1 MISKDVKRLLLKLND
16 PTTRAL
22 EGAAGLAVGR
32 GHYEVTVEHLLLKLL
47 EDGTGDAALVL
58 SRLGAD
64 PGRVGKALMDAVER
78 FRTGN
83 AGRPAFS
90 PLLLGLVERAWVA
103 GSVHHNLT
111 EIRSGALL
119 EAFLESDAFATSPVR
134 DAMAPASADAVRERF
149 FDLVDGSDENRA
161 VRGRPGAF
169 AAGGAGGAAGG
180 GETALDLYTHS
191 MTDQARAGDIDPVF
205 GRDREIRQVIDV
217 LSRRRKNNPILVGEA
232 GVGKTAVVEGL
243 ALRIVQGD
251 VPESLREAEIAALD
265 LGALQAGA
273 GVKGEFE
280 ARMKAVI
287 DAVKDA
293 PRPTILFIDEAH
305 TLVGAGGAA
314 GTGDAANLLKPA
326 LARGELRSI
335 AATTWSEYKRHIEK
349 DPALAR
355 RFQMVKVDE
364 PGVETAVVMM
374 RGIRDRYEVHHRV
387 QITDAAVRAAVE
399 LSDRYLSGR
408 QLPDKAVDLL
418 DTASARVKMSQ
429 DATPAALD
437 DVGRRRHE
445 IATEIA
451 AVKRDL
457 SAGLRTDDGGLAEL
471 EANHARLDSDHTALD
486 GRWREEQTAARA
498 LDTARRAATDAG
510 GDLPEEVSSLHAHLV
525 SLQTDGNP
533 LVHAEVGERVVA
545 EVIADWT
552 GIPIG
557 DMIKDEAQMLL
568 ELEMRLTERIRG
580 QDEALGEI
588 ADALRTSKAGLRKK
602 DAPIGVF
609 LLAGPSGVG
618 KTETARALAEL
629 LFGGERFLIS
639 INMSEYQESHT
650 TSQLKGAPPGYVG
663 YGEGGVLTE
672 AVRQRPYSVVLL
684 DEVEKAH
691 IDVMEMFYQVF
702 DRGILRDGEGRE
714 VDFSNAVILCT
725 SNVGSDLVQQ
735 ASMADEAPSLDMLR
749 TLIHA
754 PLAAHFQPALLGRM
768 NVVPFLSLDRDA
780 MGAIARLKLAKV
792 DKRLREAHGVR
803 FVYSDAVVQRIA
815 DRCTTVD
822 AGARNIDAIIDRT
835 VLPAASRSLL
845 TRLAEERLPAALLLG
860 IDAAGDFTYGFVE
873 PGEPFPTDAAPEAD
887 TESFAADD
895 VGGDGLALSDA
906 LAPEATSPDPL
917 TPDAVSAEATSSDTM
932 SSDADPADL
941 LVAETPEPAFGDEA
955 DIAPDASVP
964 TDAEPA
970 DAEPADAEPADAEP
984 AA

>member
-16 PTTRAL
+16 PMTRAL

-47 EDGTGDAALVL
+47 EDGTGDAALAL
-58 SRLGAD
+58 SRLGVE
-64 PGRVGKALMDAVER
+64 PGRVGKALTDTIEGY
-78 FRTGN
+78 RTGN

-90 PLLLGLVERAWVA
+90 PLLLDLVERAWVA
-103 GSVHHNLT
+103 GSVHHGLG
-111 EIRSGALL
+111 EIRSGSFL
-119 EAFLESDAFATSPVR
+119 EAYLESDALATSPAREAMSEAKADDLR
-134 DAMAPASADAVRERF
+134 DRF
-149 FDLVDGSDENRA
+149 FELIEGSDENRA
-161 VRGRPGAF
+161 SARGGRPLADASGKE
-169 AAGGAGGAAGG
+169 
-180 GETALDLYTHS
+180 GETALDIYTHS
-191 MTDQARAGDIDPVF
+191 LTQQARDDGIDPIF

-243 ALRIVQGD
+243 ALRIVAGD
-251 VPESLREAEIAALD
+251 VPDSLKEAEIAALD

-293 PRPTILFIDEAH
+293 PKPTILFIDEAH

-326 LARGELRSI
+326 LARGELRSV
-335 AATTWSEYKRHIEK
+335 AATTWSEYKKHIEK

-364 PGVETAVVMM
+364 PDVETAVVMM
-374 RGIRDRYEVHHRV
+374 RGVRDRYEDHHAV

-408 QLPDKAVDLL
+408 QLPDKSVDLI
-418 DTASARVKMSQ
+418 DTASARVRMSQ

-437 DVGRRRHE
+437 DLGRRLHE
-445 IATEIA
+445 IETELTA
-451 AVKRDL
+451 QRRDA
-457 SAGLRTDDGGLAEL
+457 SAGLGTGETLDDLEAERDRLNQRREALEARWKEEQSLAREL
-471 EANHARLDSDHTALD
+471 E
-486 GRWREEQTAARA
+486 G
-498 LDTARRAATDAG
+498 ARRAAATAG
-510 GDLPEEVSSLHAHLV
+510 GDVPAGVRDLHARLEQ
-525 SLQTDGNP
+525 LQEANGP
-533 LVHAEVGERVVA
+533 LVHAEVGQRVVA

-557 DMIKDEAQMLL
+557 DMIKDEAQLLL
-568 ELEMRLTERIRG
+568 ELEDRLTSRIRG
-580 QDEALGEI
+580 QDGALVEI
-588 ADALRTSKAGLRKK
+588 ADAIRTAKAGMRKA

-609 LLAGPSGVG
+609 LLVGPSGVG

-629 LFGGERFLIS
+629 LFGGERFLVS

-691 IDVMEMFYQVF
+691 IDVMELFYQVF

-714 VDFSNAVILCT
+714 VDFSNTIILCT

-735 ASMADEAPSLDMLR
+735 ASMAEEAPTLDSLRD
-749 TLIHA
+749 LIHE
-754 PLAAHFQPALLGRM
+754 PLASHFQPALLGRM
-768 NVVPFLSLDRDA
+768 NTIPFLSLDRDA
-780 MGAIARLKLAKV
+780 MAQIARLKLGKV
-792 DKRLREAHGVR
+792 DKRLRANHGIR
-803 FVYSDAVVQRIA
+803 FTFTDEVVETIA
-815 DRCTTVD
+815 DRCTTID

-835 VLPAASRSLL
+835 VLPEASRALL
-845 TRLAEERLPAALLLG
+845 TRLAEENLPAALELG
-860 IDAAGDFTYGFVE
+860 LDEAGNFTYTFVE
-873 PGEPFPTDAAPEAD
+873 PGERPDLEVAANDTEALAEGADLGGDGASLDAPQTAPEAD
-887 TESFAADD
+887 GAALDGATEADD
-895 VGGDGLALSDA
+895 
-906 LAPEATSPDPL
+906 
-917 TPDAVSAEATSSDTM
+917 
-932 SSDADPADL
+932 
-941 LVAETPEPAFGDEA
+941 PEPTA
-955 DIAPDASVP
+955 
-964 TDAEPA
+964 
-970 DAEPADAEPADAEP
+970 
-984 AA
+984 

>member
-1 MISKDVKRLLLKLND
+1 MISRDVKRLLLTLND
-16 PTTRAL
+16 ATTRAL

-47 EDGTGDAALVL
+47 EEGTGDATLIL
-58 SRLGAD
+58 TRLGAD
-64 PGRVGKALMDAVER
+64 VGHVGRALTESIDRM
-78 FRTGN
+78 RTGN

-90 PLLLGLVERAWVA
+90 PLLLDSVERAWIA
-103 GSVHHNLT
+103 ASLHHGLG
-111 EIRSGALL
+111 EVRSGALV
-119 EAFLESDAFATSPVR
+119 EAFLEADTFAMSPVR
-134 DAMAPASADAVRERF
+134 DAMAPATADAVRDRF
-149 FDLVDGSDENRA
+149 FELIEGSEENRA
-161 VRGRPGAF
+161 SRHTARMPSAT
-169 AAGGAGGAAGG
+169 G

-191 MTDQARAGDIDPVF
+191 MTDQARDGKIDAVF

-243 ALRIVQGD
+243 ALRIIAGD
-251 VPESLREAEIAALD
+251 VPEALREAEIAALD

-287 DAVKDA
+287 DAVKEA
-293 PRPTILFIDEAH
+293 PKPTILFIDEAH

-374 RGIRDRYEVHHRV
+374 RGIRDRYEQHHHV

-418 DTASARVKMSQ
+418 DTASARVRMSQ

-437 DVGRRRHE
+437 DVGRRLHE
-445 IATEIA
+445 VETEIV
-451 AVKRDL
+451 AVRRDV
-457 SAGLRTDDGGLAEL
+457 SAGLRDDDGGLPEL
-471 EANHARLDSDHTALD
+471 ETERGRLTESRDALD
-486 GRWREEQTAARA
+486 ARWRAEQTAARA
-498 LDTARRAATDAG
+498 LDSARQDAAAGNSAGPG
-510 GDLPEEVSSLHAHLV
+510 GDGTSGDGTSGDGASGSIRDLHAALGA
-525 SLQTDGNP
+525 LQADGNP

-568 ELEMRLTERIRG
+568 ELEDRLTERIRG
-580 QDEALGEI
+580 QRDALVEI
-588 ADALRTSKAGLRKK
+588 ADALRTAKAGMRKK

-629 LFGGERFLIS
+629 LFGGERFLVS

-714 VDFSNAVILCT
+714 VDFSNTVILCT

-735 ASMADEAPSLDMLR
+735 ASMAEEAPGLDTLR
-749 TLIHA
+749 TLIHE
-754 PLAAHFQPALLGRM
+754 PLAHHFQPALLGRM

-780 MGAIARLKLAKV
+780 MAAIARLKLDKV
-792 DKRLREAHGVR
+792 DRRLREAHGIR
-803 FVYSDAVVQRIA
+803 FVYPDSVVTRIA

-835 VLPAASRSLL
+835 VLPAASRALL
-845 TRLAEERLPAALLLG
+845 ARLAEERLPAALVLG
-860 IDAAGDFTYGFVE
+860 LDAEGAFTYTFVE
-873 PGEPFPTDAAPEAD
+873 PGEPLPDLSAPTAETPTDAPADAWASTEAPANGPD
-887 TESFAADD
+887 
-895 VGGDGLALSDA
+895 DGL
-906 LAPEATSPDPL
+906 L
-917 TPDAVSAEATSSDTM
+917 TDEM
-932 SSDADPADL
+932 PAD
-941 LVAETPEPAFGDEA
+941 EA
-955 DIAPDASVP
+955 
-964 TDAEPA
+964 TDAETVATEALDVEATDDEALA
-970 DAEPADAEPADAEP
+970 DTITDEEPV
-984 AA
+984 

>member
-16 PTTRAL
+16 PMTRAL

-32 GHYEVTVEHLLLKLL
+32 GHYEVTVEHILMKLL
-47 EDGTGDAALVL
+47 EDGTGDVALIL
-58 SRLGAD
+58 SRLGVEPA
-64 PGRVGKALMDAVER
+64 RVGKALTDTIEGYKS
-78 FRTGN
+78 GN
-83 AGRPAFS
+83 AGRPSFS
-90 PLLLGLVERAWVA
+90 PLLLGLVEQAWVA
-103 GSVHHNLT
+103 GSVHHGLG

-119 EAFLESDAFATSPVR
+119 EAYLGSDAFATSPVR
-134 DAMAPASADAVRERF
+134 EAMSEATADAVRDRF
-149 FDLVDGSDENRA
+149 FSLVEGSDENRA
-161 VRGRPGAF
+161 TRRGS
-169 AAGGAGGAAGG
+169 AGRLPDPSGGSE
-180 GETALDLYTHS
+180 GETALDLFTHS
-191 MTDQARAGDIDPVF
+191 MTQQARDGGIDPVF

-243 ALRIVQGD
+243 ALRIADGD
-251 VPESLREAEIAALD
+251 VPDSLREAEIAALD

-287 DAVKDA
+287 DAVREA
-293 PRPTILFIDEAH
+293 PKPTILFIDEAH

-326 LARGELRSI
+326 LARGELRSV
-335 AATTWSEYKRHIEK
+335 AATTWSEYKKHIEK

-364 PGVETAVVMM
+364 PDVETAVVMM
-374 RGIRDRYEVHHRV
+374 RGIRDRYEDHHHV

-408 QLPDKAVDLL
+408 QLPDKSVDLL

-437 DVGRRRHE
+437 DVARRLHE
-445 IATEIA
+445 VETEIT
-451 AVKRDL
+451 AVRRDL
-457 SAGLRTDDGGLAEL
+457 SAGLGTDDNLADL
-471 EANHARLDSDHTALD
+471 EAERDRLTEQHAAMDA
-486 GRWREEQTAARA
+486 RWREEQAAARE
-498 LDTARRAATDAG
+498 LDTARRDATAAAGDAA
-510 GDLPEEVSSLHAHLV
+510 PEGVRDLHARLDE
-525 SLQTDGNP
+525 LQGEDGP

-557 DMIKDEAQMLL
+557 DMVKDEAQMLL
-568 ELEMRLTERIRG
+568 ELEDRLTERIRG
-580 QDEALGEI
+580 QDDALREI
-588 ADALRTSKAGLRKK
+588 SDALRTAKAGMRKK

-629 LFGGERFLIS
+629 LFGGERFLVS

-650 TSQLKGAPPGYVG
+650 TSQLKGSPPGYVG

-725 SNVGSDLVQQ
+725 SNVGSALVQQ
-735 ASMADEAPSLDMLR
+735 ASMAEEAPSLDELR
-749 TLIHA
+749 QLIHE
-754 PLAAHFQPALLGRM
+754 PLASHFQPALLGRM
-768 NVVPFLSLDRDA
+768 NVVPYLSLDREA
-780 MGAIARLKLAKV
+780 MGAIARLKLNKV
-792 DKRLREAHGVR
+792 DKRLREAHDIR
-803 FVYSDAVVQRIA
+803 FTFSDNVVETIA
-815 DRCTTVD
+815 DRCTTID

-835 VLPAASRSLL
+835 VLPEASRALL
-845 TRLAEERLPAALLLG
+845 ARLADERLPAALHLG
-860 IDAAGDFTYGFVE
+860 IDEAGDFTYTFRE
-873 PGEPFPTDAAPEAD
+873 PGEPEPTAEVAATAD
-887 TESFAADD
+887 L
-895 VGGDGLALSDA
+895 GGDGA
-906 LAPEATSPDPL
+906 
-917 TPDAVSAEATSSDTM
+917 
-932 SSDADPADL
+932 AD
-941 LVAETPEPAFGDEA
+941 TPEPEAPAAPTDEA
-955 DIAPDASVP
+955 PANGETADEPEAHDANG
-964 TDAEPA
+964 EPEAHGEPEA
-970 DAEPADAEPADAEP
+970 DAEPADAADPTEDAEP
-984 AA
+984 SA

>member
-16 PTTRAL
+16 PMTRAL

-32 GHYEVTVEHLLLKLL
+32 GHYEVTVEHLLVKLL
-47 EDGTGDAALVL
+47 EDGTGDASLIL
-58 SRLGAD
+58 SRAGAD
-64 PGRVGKALMDAVER
+64 PGAVGKALMSAIEGY
-78 FRTGN
+78 RTGN

-90 PLLLGLVERAWVA
+90 PLLLELIERSWIA
-103 GSVHHNLT
+103 GSVHHGLN
-111 EIRSGALL
+111 EIRSGAFL
-119 EAFLESDAFATSPVR
+119 EAYLESAAFAASPVR
-134 DAMAPASADAVRERF
+134 DAMGEADADDVRARF
-149 FDLVDGSDENRA
+149 FDLVEGSDENRA
-161 VRGRPGAF
+161 ARRSTGRLPDPS
-169 AAGGAGGAAGG
+169 GGSE

-191 MTDQARAGDIDPVF
+191 MTDQAREGKIDPVF

-251 VPESLREAEIAALD
+251 VPDSLKEAEIAALD
-265 LGALQAGA
+265 LGSLQAGA

-293 PRPTILFIDEAH
+293 PKPTILFIDEAH

-326 LARGELRSI
+326 LARGELRSV

-364 PGVETAVVMM
+364 PDVETAVVMM
-374 RGIRDRYEVHHRV
+374 RGIRDRYEEHHVV

-437 DVGRRRHE
+437 DVGRRLHE
-445 IATEIA
+445 LNTEII

-457 SAGLRTDDGGLAEL
+457 TAGLRTDDGDLADL
-471 EANHARLDSDHTALD
+471 EAERYALKERHAALEA
-486 GRWREEQTAARA
+486 RWREEQTAARE
-498 LDTARRAATDAG
+498 LDGARKEAASAG
-510 GDLPEEVSSLHAHLV
+510 GDVPAGVADLYAKLTALQHA
-525 SLQTDGNP
+525 DGP

-568 ELEMRLTERIRG
+568 EMEQRLTERIRG
-580 QDEALGEI
+580 QDEALQEI
-588 ADALRTSKAGLRKK
+588 ADALRTAKAGMRKK

-629 LFGGERFLIS
+629 LFGGERFLVS

-714 VDFSNAVILCT
+714 VDFSNTVILCT
-725 SNVGSDLVQQ
+725 SNVGSELVQQ
-735 ASMADEAPSLDMLR
+735 ASMAEVAPKLDELR
-749 TLIHA
+749 ALIHD
-754 PLAAHFQPALLGRM
+754 PLAQHFQPALLGRM
-768 NVVPFLSLDRDA
+768 NVIPFLSLDREA
-780 MGAIARLKLAKV
+780 MASIARLKLSKV
-792 DKRLREAHGVR
+792 DRRLREAHGIR
-803 FVYSDAVVQRIA
+803 FEFTDEVVERIA
-815 DRCTTVD
+815 DRCTTID

-835 VLPAASRSLL
+835 VLPAASRALL

-860 IDAAGDFTYGFVE
+860 ISDAGDFTYTFVE
-873 PGEPFPTDAAPEAD
+873 PGEKMPAAPAAKAKKVGTSKTAPALEHG
-887 TESFAADD
+887 ESI
-895 VGGDGLALSDA
+895 
-906 LAPEATSPDPL
+906 
-917 TPDAVSAEATSSDTM
+917 
-932 SSDADPADL
+932 DPAPAKVDAGNEDNP
-941 LVAETPEPAFGDEA
+941 VDNDEPSA
-955 DIAPDASVP
+955 
-964 TDAEPA
+964 
-970 DAEPADAEPADAEP
+970 
-984 AA
+984 

>member
-1 MISKDVKRLLLKLND
+1 MISKDVKRLLQKLND
-16 PTTRAL
+16 PMTRAL

-32 GHYEVTVEHLLLKLL
+32 GHYEVAVEHLLTKLL
-47 EDGTGDAALVL
+47 EDGTGDAGLIL
-58 SRLGAD
+58 TRLGVD
-64 PGRVGKALMDAVER
+64 PGRVGKALTGALER
-78 FRTGN
+78 FKTGN

-103 GSVHHNLT
+103 GSVNHGLSD
-111 EIRSGALL
+111 IRSGAFL
-119 EAFLESDAFATSPVR
+119 EAFLDDDAFATSPVR
-134 DAMAPASADAVRERF
+134 ESMGEATADAVRDRF
-149 FDLVDGSDENRA
+149 FDLIEGSDENRA
-161 VRGRPGAF
+161 SRRTAGRVPDARGGSE
-169 AAGGAGGAAGG
+169 

-191 MTDQARAGDIDPVF
+191 MTDQAREGAIDAVF

-243 ALRIVQGD
+243 ALRIVAGD

-265 LGALQAGA
+265 FGALQAGA

-364 PGVETAVVMM
+364 PGIETAVVMM
-374 RGIRDRYEVHHRV
+374 RGIRDRYEQHHHV

-437 DVGRRRHE
+437 DVGRRLHE
-445 IATEIA
+445 LETEIT
-451 AVKRDL
+451 AVRRDL
-457 SAGLRTDDGGLAEL
+457 TAGLRADDAGLAEL
-471 EANHARLDSDHTALD
+471 EAERDALTEAHAALD
-486 GRWREEQTAARA
+486 ARWREEQTAARA
-498 LDTARRAATDAG
+498 LDGARQAAAG
-510 GDLPEEVSSLHAHLV
+510 GDGADGASASAGIHDLHARLAA
-525 SLQTDGNP
+525 LQTDGNP

-557 DMIKDEAQMLL
+557 DMVKDEAQMLL
-568 ELEMRLTERIRG
+568 ELEQRLTERIRG
-580 QDEALGEI
+580 QDEALQEI
-588 ADALRTSKAGLRKK
+588 ADALRTAKAGMRKK
-602 DAPIGVF
+602 DARSACSCSPGRR
-609 LLAGPSGVG
+609 ASG

-629 LFGGERFLIS
+629 LFGGERFLVS

-735 ASMADEAPSLDMLR
+735 ASMAEEAPSLDTLR
-749 TLIHA
+749 TLIHE
-754 PLAAHFQPALLGRM
+754 PLANHFQPALLGRM
-768 NVVPFLSLDRDA
+768 NVIPFLSLDRDA
-780 MGAIARLKLAKV
+780 MGAIARLKLSKV
-792 DKRLREAHGVR
+792 DQRLREAHGIPLPVLR
-803 FVYSDAVVQRIA
+803 RRRRAHRGPLHDHRRRRAQHRRHHRP
-815 DRCTTVD
+815 DR
-822 AGARNIDAIIDRT
+822 
-835 VLPAASRSLL
+835 
-845 TRLAEERLPAALLLG
+845 
-860 IDAAGDFTYGFVE
+860 AAGGE
-873 PGEPFPTDAAPEAD
+873 PGAAHAPRRR
-887 TESFAADD
+887 AAA
-895 VGGDGLALSDA
+895 GR
-906 LAPEATSPDPL
+906 APPRPRRRGRLHVHVHRARRR
-917 TPDAVSAEATSSDTM
+917 
-932 SSDADPADL
+932 
-941 LVAETPEPAFGDEA
+941 
-955 DIAPDASVP
+955 VP
-964 TDAEPA
+964 RRRRRRRGRRRWSTCRR
-970 DAEPADAEPADAEP
+970 
-984 AA
+984 

>member
-16 PTTRAL
+16 PMTRAL

-47 EDGTGDAALVL
+47 EENTGDAPLVL

-64 PGRVGKALMDAVER
+64 PGRVGKALVEAVDR
-78 FRTGN
+78 MRSGN

-90 PLLLGLVERAWVA
+90 PLLLGLIERAWVA
-103 GSVHHNLT
+103 GSVHHNLG
-111 EIRSGALL
+111 EIRSGAFV
-119 EAFLESDAFATSPVR
+119 EAFLESEAFAGSPVR
-134 DAMAPASADAVRERF
+134 DAMEGAGADALRERF
-149 FDLVDGSDENRA
+149 FELVQGSEENRA
-161 VRGRPGAF
+161 SLRPGARQATL
-169 AAGGAGGAAGG
+169 AAGGT
-180 GETALDLYTHS
+180 GEETPLTLYTHDL
-191 MTDQARAGDIDPVF
+191 TGQAREGRIDPVF

-243 ALRIVQGD
+243 ALRIAQGD
-251 VPESLREAEIAALD
+251 VPESLKDAEIAALD

-287 DAVKDA
+287 DAVREA
-293 PRPTILFIDEAH
+293 PKPTILFIDEAH

-335 AATTWSEYKRHIEK
+335 AATTWSEYKKHIEK

-364 PGVETAVVMM
+364 PSVETAVVMM
-374 RGIRDRYEVHHRV
+374 RGVRDRYETHHNV

-408 QLPDKAVDLL
+408 QLPDKSVDLL

-429 DATPAALD
+429 AATPPALD
-437 DVGRRRHE
+437 DLLRRLHEVETEMTALGRD
-445 IATEIA
+445 IA
-451 AVKRDL
+451 
-457 SAGLRTDDGGLAEL
+457 AGLRPDDGSRDELAAERQ
-471 EANHARLDSDHTALD
+471 RLTDACATLD
-486 GRWREEQTAARA
+486 TRWREEQA
-498 LDTARRAATDAG
+498 LALELDGARRAAATG
-510 GDLPEEVSSLHAHLV
+510 GDGAPPDGLADLRVRLTG
-525 SLQTDGNP
+525 LQTDGP
-533 LVHAEVGERVVA
+533 LVHAEVDARVVA
-545 EVIADWT
+545 EVVADWT

-568 ELEMRLTERIRG
+568 ELEQRLTERIRG
-580 QDEALGEI
+580 QDQALVEI
-588 ADALRTSKAGLRKK
+588 ADAIRTAKAGMRKA

-609 LLAGPSGVG
+609 LLVGPSGVG

-629 LFGGERFLIS
+629 LFGGERFLVS

-691 IDVMEMFYQVF
+691 IDVMELFYQVF

-714 VDFSNAVILCT
+714 VDFSNSVILCT

-735 ASMADEAPSLDMLR
+735 ASMAEEVPSTDMLR
-749 TLIHA
+749 ALIHE
-754 PLAAHFQPALLGRM
+754 PLVHHFQPALLGRM
-768 NVVPFLSLDRDA
+768 NVVPFVSLDREA
-780 MGAIARLKLAKV
+780 MGSIARLKLGKV
-792 DKRLREAHGVR
+792 DRRLREAHGVR
-803 FVYSDAVVQRIA
+803 FDFSDEVVQRIA
-815 DRCTTVD
+815 DRCTEVD

-835 VLPAASRSLL
+835 VLPAASRVLL
-845 TRLAEERLPAALLLG
+845 TRLADENLPEALVLG
-860 IDAAGDFTYGFVE
+860 LDDAGDFTYSFLESGEAPPHVASA
-873 PGEPFPTDAAPEAD
+873 PGDAAAD
-887 TESFAADD
+887 ATPAKKPRRKASAKAAD
-895 VGGDGLALSDA
+895 A
-906 LAPEATSPDPL
+906 
-917 TPDAVSAEATSSDTM
+917 
-932 SSDADPADL
+932 
-941 LVAETPEPAFGDEA
+941 
-955 DIAPDASVP
+955 
-964 TDAEPA
+964 PA
-970 DAEPADAEPADAEP
+970 DA
-984 AA
+984 

>member
-16 PTTRAL
+16 PMTRAL

-47 EDGTGDAALVL
+47 EDGTGDAALIL
-58 SRLGAD
+58 SRLDVD
-64 PGRVGKALMDAVER
+64 PGRVGKALHGVVEAY
-78 FRTGN
+78 RTGN

-90 PLLLGLVERAWVA
+90 PLLLDLIERAFVA
-103 GSVHHNLT
+103 GSVHHGLA
-111 EIRSGALL
+111 EIRSGAFL
-119 EAFLESDAFATSPVR
+119 EAFLEADAFAASPVR
-134 DAMAPASADAVRERF
+134 EAMAEAKADDLRDRFFSLVEGSEESRPTARGGRPLADATGQE
-149 FDLVDGSDENRA
+149 
-161 VRGRPGAF
+161 
-169 AAGGAGGAAGG
+169 
-180 GETALDLYTHS
+180 GETALDIYTES
-191 MTDQARAGDIDPVF
+191 LTQKARDGAIDPIF

-243 ALRIVQGD
+243 ALRIAAGD
-251 VPESLREAEIAALD
+251 VPDSLKGAEIAALD
-265 LGALQAGA
+265 LGLLQAGA

-293 PRPTILFIDEAH
+293 PKPTILFIDETH

-326 LARGELRSI
+326 LARGELRTVG
-335 AATTWSEYKRHIEK
+335 ATTWSEYKKHIEK

-364 PGVETAVVMM
+364 PDVETAVVMM
-374 RGIRDRYEVHHRV
+374 RGIRDRYEDHHVV

-408 QLPDKAVDLL
+408 QLPDKSVDLI
-418 DTASARVKMSQ
+418 DTASARVRMSQ

-437 DVGRRRHE
+437 DLGRRLHE
-445 IATEIA
+445 VETELTA
-451 AVKRDL
+451 RRRDL
-457 SAGLRTDDGGLAEL
+457 AAGLGDDEGVAEL
-471 EANHARLDSDHTALD
+471 ETERETLTADKETLEA
-486 GRWREEQTAARA
+486 RWREEQSLARE
-498 LDTARRAATDAG
+498 LDTARRAAATAG
-510 GDLPEEVSSLHAHLV
+510 GDLPDDVRDLHARLDEM
-525 SLQTDGNP
+525 QEANGP
-533 LVHAEVGERVVA
+533 LVHAEVGQRVVA

-568 ELEMRLTERIRG
+568 ELEDRLTERIRG
-580 QDEALGEI
+580 QDEALQEI
-588 ADALRTSKAGLRKK
+588 ADALRTAKAGMRKK

-629 LFGGERFLIS
+629 LFGGERFLVS

-650 TSQLKGAPPGYVG
+650 TSQLKGSPPGYVG

-714 VDFSNAVILCT
+714 VDFSNSVILCT
-725 SNVGSDLVQQ
+725 SNVGSALVQQ
-735 ASMADEAPSLDMLR
+735 ASMAEEAPRLDELR
-749 TLIHA
+749 QLIHE
-754 PLAAHFQPALLGRM
+754 PLAQHFQPALLGRM
-768 NVVPFLSLDRDA
+768 NVIPYLSLDRDA
-780 MGAIARLKLAKV
+780 MGAIARLKLNKV
-792 DKRLREAHGVR
+792 DRRLREAHGIR
-803 FVYSDAVVQRIA
+803 FVFSDDVVETIA
-815 DRCTTVD
+815 DRCTTID

-835 VLPAASRSLL
+835 VLPAASRALL
-845 TRLAEERLPAALLLG
+845 TRLAEERLPVALHLG
-860 IDAAGDFTYGFVE
+860 IDEAGDFTYTFVE
-873 PGEPFPTDAAPEAD
+873 PGEGLPEPSDATPEATDAASDPGQAP
-887 TESFAADD
+887 
-895 VGGDGLALSDA
+895 GGDGAVPEPTLGAEPVAEKAAADA
-906 LAPEATSPDPL
+906 PAPEEPVTN
-917 TPDAVSAEATSSDTM
+917 
-932 SSDADPADL
+932 DADPADS
-941 LVAETPEPAFGDEA
+941 D
-955 DIAPDASVP
+955 
-964 TDAEPA
+964 PA
-970 DAEPADAEPADAEP
+970 DSDPADSDPTA
-984 AA
+984 

>member
-16 PTTRAL
+16 PMTRAL

-32 GHYEVTVEHLLLKLL
+32 GHYEVTVEHVLLKLL
-47 EDGTGDAALVL
+47 EENTGDAPLVL

-64 PGRVGKALMDAVER
+64 PGRVGKALVEAVDR
-78 FRTGN
+78 MRSGN

-90 PLLLGLVERAWVA
+90 PLLLSLIERAWVA
-103 GSVHHNLT
+103 GSVHHNLG
-111 EIRSGALL
+111 EIRSGALV
-119 EAFLESDAFATSPVR
+119 EAYLESDAFAGSPVR
-134 DAMAPASADAVRERF
+134 DAMESASADALRERF
-149 FDLVDGSDENRA
+149 FDLVQGSEENRA
-161 VRGRPGAF
+161 SLRPGARQ
-169 AAGGAGGAAGG
+169 ATLSVGG
-180 GETALDLYTHS
+180 GTGEETPLTLYTHDL
-191 MTDQARAGDIDPVF
+191 TGQAREGRIDPVF

-243 ALRIVQGD
+243 ALRIAQGD
-251 VPESLREAEIAALD
+251 VPESLKDAEIAALD

-287 DAVKDA
+287 DAVREA
-293 PRPTILFIDEAH
+293 PKPTILFIDEAH

-335 AATTWSEYKRHIEK
+335 AATTWSEYKKHIEK

-364 PGVETAVVMM
+364 PSVETAVVMM
-374 RGIRDRYEVHHRV
+374 RGVRDRYETHHNV

-408 QLPDKAVDLL
+408 QLPDKSVDLL

-429 DATPAALD
+429 AATPPALDDLLRRLHEVETEITALGRDIAAGLRADDGTRDELAAERERLTETCAALD
-437 DVGRRRHE
+437 
-445 IATEIA
+445 T
-451 AVKRDL
+451 
-457 SAGLRTDDGGLAEL
+457 
-471 EANHARLDSDHTALD
+471 
-486 GRWREEQTAARA
+486 RWREEQA
-498 LDTARRAATDAG
+498 LALELDGARRVASDGAEGTPPVG
-510 GDLPEEVSSLHAHLV
+510 LFDLRSRLT
-525 SLQTDGNP
+525 SLQTDGP
-533 LVHAEVGERVVA
+533 LVHAEVDARVVA
-545 EVIADWT
+545 EVVADWT

-568 ELEMRLTERIRG
+568 ELEQRLTERIRG
-580 QDEALGEI
+580 QDQALVEI
-588 ADALRTSKAGLRKK
+588 ADAIRTAKAGMRKA

-609 LLAGPSGVG
+609 LLVGPSGVG

-629 LFGGERFLIS
+629 LFGGERFLVS

-691 IDVMEMFYQVF
+691 IDVMELFYQVF

-714 VDFSNAVILCT
+714 VDFSNSIILCT
-725 SNVGSDLVQQ
+725 SNVGSELVQQ
-735 ASMADEAPSLDMLR
+735 ASMAEEVPSTDMLR
-749 TLIHA
+749 ALIHE
-754 PLAAHFQPALLGRM
+754 PLVHHFQPALLGRM
-768 NVVPFLSLDRDA
+768 NVVPFVSLDREA
-780 MGAIARLKLAKV
+780 MGSIARLKLGKV
-792 DKRLREAHGVR
+792 DRRLREAHGVR
-803 FVYSDAVVQRIA
+803 FDFSDEVVQRIA
-815 DRCTTVD
+815 DRCTEVD

-835 VLPAASRSLL
+835 VLPAASRVLL
-845 TRLAEERLPAALLLG
+845 TRLADENLPEALVLG
-860 IDAAGDFTYGFVE
+860 LDEAGDFTYSFLE
-873 PGEPFPTDAAPEAD
+873 PGAGPDLAAVTATDHQPAGDAPPPAEEVNGHATTAKKARRKASASSPDATGEAADAA
-887 TESFAADD
+887 
-895 VGGDGLALSDA
+895 LDA
-906 LAPEATSPDPL
+906 
-917 TPDAVSAEATSSDTM
+917 
-932 SSDADPADL
+932 
-941 LVAETPEPAFGDEA
+941 
-955 DIAPDASVP
+955 
-964 TDAEPA
+964 
-970 DAEPADAEPADAEP
+970 
-984 AA
+984 

>member
-1 MISKDVKRLLLKLND
+1 MISKDVKRLLQKLND
-16 PTTRAL
+16 PMTRAL

-32 GHYEVTVEHLLLKLL
+32 GHYEVTVEHLLTKLL
-47 EDGTGDAALVL
+47 EDGTGDAGLIL
-58 SRLGAD
+58 TRLGVE
-64 PGRVGKALMDAVER
+64 PGRVGKALTDALER
-78 FRTGN
+78 FKTGN

-103 GSVHHNLT
+103 GSVHHGLAD
-111 EIRSGALL
+111 IRSGAFL

-134 DAMAPASADAVRERF
+134 EAMSVATADAVRERF
-149 FDLVDGSDENRA
+149 FDLIEGSDENRA
-161 VRGRPGAF
+161 SRRMAGRVPDARGGSE
-169 AAGGAGGAAGG
+169 

-191 MTDQARAGDIDPVF
+191 MTDQAREGNIDAVF

-243 ALRIVQGD
+243 ALRIVAGD

-364 PGVETAVVMM
+364 PGIETAVVMM
-374 RGIRDRYEVHHRV
+374 RGIRDRYEDHHHV

-437 DVGRRRHE
+437 DVGRRLHE
-445 IATEIA
+445 LETEIT
-451 AVKRDL
+451 AVRRDL
-457 SAGLRTDDGGLAEL
+457 TAGLRADDAGLAEL
-471 EANHARLDSDHTALD
+471 EAERDRLTEAHTALD
-486 GRWREEQTAARA
+486 ARWREEQTAARA
-498 LDTARRAATDAG
+498 LDTARQGAAG
-510 GDLPEEVSSLHAHLV
+510 GGASDGIHDLHARLAA
-525 SLQTDGNP
+525 LQTDGNP

-568 ELEMRLTERIRG
+568 ELEQRLTERIRG
-580 QDEALGEI
+580 QDEALQEI
-588 ADALRTSKAGLRKK
+588 ADALRTAKAGMRKK

-629 LFGGERFLIS
+629 LFGGERFLVS

-735 ASMADEAPSLDMLR
+735 ASMAETAPSLDTLR
-749 TLIHA
+749 TLIHE
-754 PLAAHFQPALLGRM
+754 PLANHFQPALLGRM

-780 MGAIARLKLAKV
+780 MGAIARLKLNKV
-792 DKRLREAHGVR
+792 DQRLREAHGIR
-803 FVYSDAVVQRIA
+803 FVFSDTVVERIA
-815 DRCTTVD
+815 DRCTTID

-835 VLPAASRSLL
+835 VLPAASRALL
-845 TRLAEERLPAALLLG
+845 TRLAEERLPAALHLG
-860 IDAAGDFTYGFVE
+860 IDDAGEFTYTFVD
-873 PGEPFPTDAAPEAD
+873 PGEAPPEGTLLPPTEAPADVEAPTANEAPADAED
-887 TESFAADD
+887 
-895 VGGDGLALSDA
+895 
-906 LAPEATSPDPL
+906 
-917 TPDAVSAEATSSDTM
+917 
-932 SSDADPADL
+932 SSDAGMLTEAPSDEVPADAHSDD
-941 LVAETPEPAFGDEA
+941 VPSGDGA
-955 DIAPDASVP
+955 TGI
-964 TDAEPA
+964 DAEPA
-970 DAEPADAEPADAEP
+970 DDAAPSS
-984 AA
+984 

>member
-1 MISKDVKRLLLKLND
+1 MISRDVKRLLLTLND
-16 PTTRAL
+16 YVTRAL

-32 GHYEVTVEHLLLKLL
+32 SHYEVTIEHLLLKLL
-47 EDGTGDAALVL
+47 EDGTGDASLVL
-58 SRLGAD
+58 TRLGAD
-64 PGRVGKALMDAVER
+64 PGHVGRALTDGVDRMR
-78 FRTGN
+78 SGN

-90 PLLLGLVERAWVA
+90 PLLLDLVERAWLTA
-103 GSVHHNLT
+103 SLHHGLA
-111 EIRSGALL
+111 EVRSGALV
-119 EAFLESDAFATSPVR
+119 EAFLASDTFAASPVR
-134 DAMAPASADAVRERF
+134 DAMAPATAEAIRERF
-149 FDLVDGSDENRA
+149 DALVEGSEENRA
-161 VRGRPGAF
+161 SRHTARAPR
-169 AAGGAGGAAGG
+169 AGG

-191 MTDQARAGDIDPVF
+191 MTDQAREGKIDAVF

-243 ALRIVQGD
+243 ALRIIAGD
-251 VPESLREAEIAALD
+251 VPEALREAEIAALD

-293 PRPTILFIDEAH
+293 PKPTILFIDEAH

-374 RGIRDRYEVHHRV
+374 RGIRDRYEQHHHV

-429 DATPAALD
+429 DATPPALD
-437 DVGRRRHE
+437 DVGRRLHE
-445 IATEIA
+445 LVTEIGA
-451 AVKRDL
+451 IRRDL
-457 SAGLRTDDGGLAEL
+457 TAGLRADDAGLAEL
-471 EANHARLDSDHTALD
+471 EAERDRLTDAHAALD
-486 GRWREEQTAARA
+486 TRWRAEQTAARA
-498 LDTARRAATDAG
+498 LGTARQAASSGDGSGDGARASDG
-510 GDLPEEVSSLHAHLV
+510 IRDLHARLA

-568 ELEMRLTERIRG
+568 ELEDRLRERIRG

-588 ADALRTSKAGLRKK
+588 ADALRTAKAGMRKK

-735 ASMADEAPSLDMLR
+735 ASMAEEAPSLDTLR
-749 TLIHA
+749 ALIHD
-754 PLAAHFQPALLGRM
+754 PLAHHFQPALLGRM
-768 NVVPFLSLDRDA
+768 NVIPFLSLDREA
-780 MGAIARLKLAKV
+780 MGAIARLKLSKV
-792 DKRLREAHGVR
+792 DRRLREAHGVR
-803 FVYSDAVVQRIA
+803 FVFSDTVVERIA
-815 DRCTTVD
+815 DRCTTID

-835 VLPAASRSLL
+835 VLPAASRALL
-845 TRLAEERLPAALLLG
+845 ARLAEERLPAALLLG
-860 IDAAGDFTYGFVE
+860 LDDAGDFTYTFTE
-873 PGEPFPTDAAPEAD
+873 PGDPLPDLAA
-887 TESFAADD
+887 
-895 VGGDGLALSDA
+895 GDGL
-906 LAPEATSPDPL
+906 
-917 TPDAVSAEATSSDTM
+917 
-932 SSDADPADL
+932 PA
-941 LVAETPEPAFGDEA
+941 AAEPAPVPDDEAPPVDLPEGALGDEPLDDEPLGDETAAA
-955 DIAPDASVP
+955 DAANDE
-964 TDAEPA
+964 AEPA
-970 DAEPADAEPADAEP
+970 DHAGPPEGDGLVAP
-984 AA
+984 

>member
-16 PTTRAL
+16 AMTRAL

-47 EDGTGDAALVL
+47 EDGTGDAALAL
-58 SRLGAD
+58 SRLGAE
-64 PGRVGKALMDAVER
+64 PGRVGKALTATVEAY
-78 FRTGN
+78 RTGN

-90 PLLLGLVERAWVA
+90 PLLLELIERAWVA
-103 GSVHHNLT
+103 GSVHHGLA
-111 EIRSGALL
+111 EVRSGAFL
-119 EAFLESDAFATSPVR
+119 EAFLEADAFATSPVR
-134 DAMAPASADAVRERF
+134 EAMSPARADDLRDRF
-149 FDLVDGSDENRA
+149 FDLVEGSDENRA
-161 VRGRPGAF
+161 ARRGGRSPD
-169 AAGGAGGAAGG
+169 AGGGE

-191 MTDQARAGDIDPVF
+191 MTHQARDGAIDPVF

-243 ALRIVQGD
+243 ALRIAAGD

-293 PRPTILFIDEAH
+293 PKPTILFIDEAH

-326 LARGELRSI
+326 LARGELRSV

-364 PGVETAVVMM
+364 PDVETAVVMM
-374 RGIRDRYEVHHRV
+374 RGVRDRYETHHRV

-408 QLPDKAVDLL
+408 QLPDKSVDLL

-437 DVGRRRHE
+437 DLGRRLHE
-445 IATEIA
+445 VETEIA
-451 AVKRDL
+451 AVQRDA
-457 SAGLRTDDGGLAEL
+457 SAGLGTSEGVADLDAERDRLIKERQALDARWQDEQVLAREL
-471 EANHARLDSDHTALD
+471 EAARKAAAGAGGDAPDGVRDLHARLDAMQH
-486 GRWREEQTAARA
+486 
-498 LDTARRAATDAG
+498 DAG
-510 GDLPEEVSSLHAHLV
+510 
-525 SLQTDGNP
+525 P
-533 LVHAEVGERVVA
+533 LVHAEVGPRVVA

-557 DMIKDEAQMLL
+557 DMVKDEAQMLL
-568 ELEMRLTERIRG
+568 ELEARLTERIRG
-580 QDEALGEI
+580 QDGALEEI
-588 ADALRTSKAGLRKK
+588 ADAIRTAKAGMRKQ

-609 LLAGPSGVG
+609 LLVGPSGVG

-629 LFGGERFLIS
+629 LFGGERFLVS

-691 IDVMEMFYQVF
+691 IDVMEMFYQVL

-714 VDFSNAVILCT
+714 VDFSNTVILCT
-725 SNVGSDLVQQ
+725 SNVGSALVQQ
-735 ASMADEAPSLDMLR
+735 ASMAEEAPALDELR
-749 TLIHA
+749 ALIHE
-754 PLAAHFQPALLGRM
+754 PLATHFQPALLGRM

-780 MGAIARLKLAKV
+780 MGAIARLKLDKV
-792 DKRLREAHGVR
+792 NRRLEDAHGIR
-803 FVYSDAVVQRIA
+803 FTFSDEVVERIA
-815 DRCTTVD
+815 DRCTTID

-835 VLPAASRSLL
+835 VLPAASRALL
-845 TRLAEERLPAALLLG
+845 SRLADENLPAALVLG
-860 IDAAGDFTYGFVE
+860 IDDQGNFTYTFLDSGETASAAPTANPLGDGAAGSSPQLGALPTE
-873 PGEPFPTDAAPEAD
+873 PGDTQASERPTADARP
-887 TESFAADD
+887 
-895 VGGDGLALSDA
+895 SDA
-906 LAPEATSPDPL
+906 PATAEDAIEDVDLAD
-917 TPDAVSAEATSSDTM
+917 
-932 SSDADPADL
+932 
-941 LVAETPEPAFGDEA
+941 
-955 DIAPDASVP
+955 
-964 TDAEPA
+964 DAEPT
-970 DAEPADAEPADAEP
+970 P
-984 AA
+984 

>member
-47 EDGTGDAALVL
+47 EENTGDAPLVL

-64 PGRVGKALMDAVER
+64 PGRVGKALVEAVDR

-90 PLLLGLVERAWVA
+90 PLLLSLIERAWVT
-103 GSVHHNLT
+103 GSVHHNLS
-111 EIRSGALL
+111 EIRSGALI
-119 EAFLESDAFATSPVR
+119 EAYLESDAFAGSPVR
-134 DAMAPASADAVRERF
+134 DAMEGASADALRERF
-149 FDLVDGSDENRA
+149 FELVQGSEENRA
-161 VRGRPGAF
+161 SLRPGARP
-169 AAGGAGGAAGG
+169 ATMATGGTGE
-180 GETALDLYTHS
+180 ETALTLYTHDL
-191 MTDQARAGDIDPVF
+191 TGQAREGKMDPVF

-243 ALRIVQGD
+243 ALRIAQGD
-251 VPESLREAEIAALD
+251 VPESLKDAEIAALD

-287 DAVKDA
+287 DAVREA
-293 PRPTILFIDEAH
+293 PKPTILFIDEAH

-326 LARGELRSI
+326 LARGELRSV
-335 AATTWSEYKRHIEK
+335 AATTWSEYKKHIEK

-364 PGVETAVVMM
+364 PDVETAVVMM
-374 RGIRDRYEVHHRV
+374 RGVRDRYESHHNV

-408 QLPDKAVDLL
+408 QLPDKSVDLL
-418 DTASARVKMSQ
+418 DTAAARVKMSQ
-429 DATPAALD
+429 AATPPALD
-437 DVGRRRHE
+437 DLLRRLHE
-445 IATEIA
+445 VETEITA
-451 AVKRDL
+451 IRRDV
-457 SAGLRTDDGGLAEL
+457 SAGLRADDGSRATL
-471 EANHARLDSDHTALD
+471 EAERDRLTEACTALD
-486 GRWREEQTAARA
+486 ARWREEQALAAE
-498 LDTARRAATDAG
+498 LDGARRAAVGRD
-510 GDLPEEVSSLHAHLV
+510 GDPGAVPDGLADLHARLDG
-525 SLQTDGNP
+525 LQTDGP
-533 LVHAEVGERVVA
+533 LVHAEVGARVVA

-568 ELEMRLTERIRG
+568 ELEQRLTERIRG
-580 QDEALGEI
+580 QDQALLEI
-588 ADALRTSKAGLRKK
+588 ADAIRTAKAGMRKA

-609 LLAGPSGVG
+609 LLVGPSGVG

-629 LFGGERFLIS
+629 LFGGERFLVS

-691 IDVMEMFYQVF
+691 IDVMELFYQVF

-714 VDFSNAVILCT
+714 VDFSNTIILCT

-735 ASMADEAPSLDMLR
+735 ASMAEEVPTTEMLR
-749 TLIHA
+749 TLIHE
-754 PLAAHFQPALLGRM
+754 PLVHHFQPALLGRM
-768 NVVPFLSLDRDA
+768 NVVPFVSLDREA
-780 MGAIARLKLAKV
+780 MASIARLKLDKV
-792 DKRLREAHGVR
+792 DRRLRDAHGVR
-803 FVYSDAVVQRIA
+803 FDFADDIVQRIA
-815 DRCTTVD
+815 DRCTEVD

-835 VLPAASRSLL
+835 VLPAASRVLL
-845 TRLAEERLPAALLLG
+845 TRLADENLPEALVLG
-860 IDAAGDFTYGFVE
+860 LDDAGDFTYSFTE
-873 PGEPFPTDAAPEAD
+873 PGEASPDAAGATAGDAAP
-887 TESFAADD
+887 AAPRR
-895 VGGDGLALSDA
+895 ARKKA
-906 LAPEATSPDPL
+906 
-917 TPDAVSAEATSSDTM
+917 
-932 SSDADPADL
+932 
-941 LVAETPEPAFGDEA
+941 
-955 DIAPDASVP
+955 APDA
-964 TDAEPA
+964 EPVA
-970 DAEPADAEPADAEP
+970 GPDDDGPSGDGAALALGDDPP
-984 AA
+984 AAGDA